1 MASLP
6 SGVEVGSN
14 DDRGAGGRARGG
26 GDGDR
31 APPPA
36 ASVGGNRA
44 SAARGNGRGKFVR
57 RAGRRRPATRTGTRM
72 QWTST
77 GRVRPTTTTRS
88 RSTTRREEVVV
99 FVLERSDVHDP
110 SGDSAE
116 SAILPLSSLH
126 ELPTSEVQS
135 EAAARQVRTHHRR
148 PREGDG
154 GRGSTPSSPPRRPR
168 RSWSRGCRS

>member
-1 MASLP
+1 MIEAREDVP
-6 SGVEVGSN
+6 VEVATAIVRRPPRRAPAAIG
-14 DDRGAGGRARGG
+14 RALPGAGGGG
-26 GDGDR
+26 GR
-31 APPPA
+31 A
-36 ASVGGNRA
+36 GG
-44 SAARGNGRGKFVR
+44 SSSR